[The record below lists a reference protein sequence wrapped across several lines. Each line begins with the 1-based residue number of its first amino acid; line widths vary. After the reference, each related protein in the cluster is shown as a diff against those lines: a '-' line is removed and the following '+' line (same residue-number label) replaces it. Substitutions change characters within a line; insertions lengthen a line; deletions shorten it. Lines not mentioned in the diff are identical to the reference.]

1 MAAEDEVQPEVQ
13 PEVQSEAQTEV
24 EVDADDKTPE
34 EPVEEG
40 IDFVTLGM
48 FIIGEANP
56 PDLLFRCSQMKMT
69 SSISRPLRQ

>member
-1 MAAEDEVQPEVQ
+1 MAAEEEVQPEVQ
-13 PEVQSEAQTEV
+13 PEAQTEV
-24 EVDADDKTPE
+24 EVEVDADADDKTPE

-56 PDLLFRCSQMKMT
+56 PDLLLYFVAHKGR
-69 SSISRPLRQ
+69 